1 MNYWDSFTRPDG
13 FHDGEAIPPD
23 AEEVRIVYILALNA
37 LAEYQ
42 RSAYRAVAWNAW
54 GPHNFYRV
62 LVVRKVELDAHGLDP
77 EQYAD
82 GHTLGTFI
90 DLGQSREEGDGGWRA
105 ALATAR
111 NMHLDEYVDATV
123 TIDLDGLVRALGEVI
138 RRQELRGR
146 VN

>member
-13 FHDGEAIPPD
+13 FSDGNAIPPD

-37 LAEYQ
+37 LAEYH
-42 RSAYRAVAWNAW
+42 RSAYRVVAWNAW

-62 LVVRKVELDAHGLDP
+62 MVVRKDELDAHTIAP

-82 GHTLGTFI
+82 GHTLATVI
-90 DLGQSREEGDGGWRA
+90 NLGQSREEGDAGWRA
-105 ALATAR
+105 ALATAMD
-111 NMHLDEYVDATV
+111 MHLDEYVDATV
-123 TIDLDGLVRALGEVI
+123 TIDLDGLVRALGQVI